1 MYDKYFNSK
10 IVDKGLQSSEYR
22 DNDWESYMFRII
34 NITNKNRDLDALPML
49 RSVWNLMDLKN
60 IDMIKDTNGSLVLA
74 AQIFKVIENSL
85 PPSTK
90 TNQSP
95 NQQNGGDGENDD
107 EQSEGSGN
115 GGGGDNSETN
125 GTDNTEGNGGE
136 SKDGSNGT
144 DDSKGDA
151 EGDDVKKGS
160 KVGYNPNGA
169 GGSGSDSQITDEKK
183 F

>member
-10 IVDKGLQSSEYR
+10 IVDKGLKSSEYR
-22 DNDWESYMFRII
+22 ELDWESYMFRII
-34 NITNKNRDLDALPML
+34 NITNENRDLDALPKL
-49 RSVWNLMDLKN
+49 REVWNMMDLKN
-60 IDMIKDTNGSLVLA
+60 IQRLTNTDQCMMLA
-74 AQIFKVIENSL
+74 GDIFKVIEDSL
-85 PPSTK
+85 PAEQKPIE
-90 TNQSP
+90 SP

-107 EQSEGSGN
+107 EQSEGNGN

-125 GTDNTEGNGGE
+125 GTDNSKGNGGE

-160 KVGYNPNGA
+160 KGGYNPNGA
-169 GGSGSDSQITDEKK
+169 CGGNILKSP
-183 F
+183 